1 MDRAPAARGET
12 IAARLASLGRPVGL
26 ALLLAGTLLHARAG
40 YFQDDLSGHAR
51 GSDDA
56 YISYRYAQNLAR
68 GHGLV
73 FNPGERVEGYSN
85 LLYVLLLAP
94 FCRVAG
100 PDTLYPISVAL
111 NLVFAAGA
119 WALFARLAAGRLPPA
134 RANTAGLL
142 LGLCPMIWLWTASGM
157 ETPLFLLLQ
166 IALWIMV
173 DRAARG
179 GGASAAMLVAVVVLS
194 VLARADGF
202 VVPALAVIYLALAGR
217 TRLAL
222 VEAGSLV
229 ATLAALVGWR
239 LWYYGYPLPNTY
251 YAKVSGPVG
260 ERLLDGT
267 LQLLGIVLHAGIL
280 PHLAALLVAAAAA
293 VKTAAPPGSP
303 RVRFEVLL
311 GLGGLAYWL
320 YVGGDV
326 FAERMLLILFP
337 IGILLLLDPTL
348 FPLPERSALVVAGL
362 AAFFQLLPLAV
373 DTRFGYTLDRYDRWV
388 TLGRHLAQ
396 DRYAGRLLAVDAAGK
411 IPFYS
416 GLPVVDMLGLNDA
429 HIAHLR
435 AGYFEAGH
443 NKYDPDYV
451 LARRPDLIA
460 DWIDPRLDLR
470 FGLTREKYEAGGFRL
485 DFLVF
490 TRKER
495 PPDAVVDV
503 TRLDQPSIVLL
514 IRRGYRYALLS
525 RRVDGAR

>member
-1 MDRAPAARGET
+1 VDRAPAARGEA
-12 IAARLASLGRPVGL
+12 IAARLASLGRPVGV

-68 GHGLV
+68 GNGLV

-100 PDTLYPISVAL
+100 PDTVYPISVAL
-111 NLVFAAGA
+111 NLAFAVGA
-119 WALFARLAAGRLPPA
+119 WMLFVRLATRRVPPP

-166 IALWIMV
+166 IALWIIV
-173 DRAARG
+173 DRAAPG
-179 GGASAAMLVAVVVLS
+179 GGASAAMPVAVVVLS

-217 TRLAL
+217 KREAL
-222 VEAGSLV
+222 WAGTALV

-260 ERLLDGT
+260 ERLLEGM

-280 PHLAALLVAAAAA
+280 PHVAALLVAAAACL
-293 VKTAAPPGSP
+293 KMAAPPGAP
-303 RVRFEVLL
+303 RIRFEVFL
-311 GLGGLAYWL
+311 GLGWLAYWL

-326 FAERMLLILFP
+326 FAERMLLILLP
-337 IGILLLLDPTL
+337 IGILLLMDPTL

-373 DTRFGYTLDRYDRWV
+373 DTRFGYAIDRYDRWV
-388 TLGRHLAQ
+388 ALGRHLAQ

-429 HIAHLR
+429 HIAHLP

-451 LARRPDLIA
+451 LARQPDLIA

-525 RRVDGAR
+525 RRVDGVR